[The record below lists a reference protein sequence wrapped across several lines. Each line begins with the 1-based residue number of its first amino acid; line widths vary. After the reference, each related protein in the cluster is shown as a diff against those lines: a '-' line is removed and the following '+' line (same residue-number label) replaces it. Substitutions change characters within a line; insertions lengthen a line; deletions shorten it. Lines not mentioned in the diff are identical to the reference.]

1 MLVSWQRNE
10 HVSRI
15 CRLPGCLLIYQADF
29 TLKIEAVKENAQKRN
44 QSSTYNERR
53 KNNSGRDTRF
63 FIMEIM
69 GRKAENNIEK
79 KKTQMCSLST
89 SHPQPWVIN
98 KGGIISL
105 QGLSHQLCKHAIHS
119 PTLRKASFSPPT
131 PNPISQPLFLGKK
144 KNLKRVPHCPPFL
157 LWPYSIRLGYFISSG
172 KHQLPPR
179 CKT

>member
-79 KKTQMCSLST
+79 KKNTN
-89 SHPQPWVIN
+89 V
-98 KGGIISL
+98 
-105 QGLSHQLCKHAIHS
+105 
-119 PTLRKASFSPPT
+119 
-131 PNPISQPLFLGKK
+131 
-144 KNLKRVPHCPPFL
+144 
-157 LWPYSIRLGYFISSG
+157 
-172 KHQLPPR
+172 
-179 CKT
+179 